1 MGFSLVRYGVRMER
15 VWYVLVTEYKCIP
28 FGTGIDTSR
37 FYTTPRGTEFVGA
50 FFSAGPA
57 LLVDAV

>member
-1 MGFSLVRYGVRMER
+1 MGISLVRYRARMER
-15 VWYVLVTEYKCIP
+15 VWYGVLTGYKCIP
-28 FGTGIDTSR
+28 FGTGIDPR
-37 FYTTPRGTEFVGA
+37 FHAAPRGTEFVEA